1 VPKPIEA
8 AKMSMP
14 AQRPSGMSTAM
25 QTGKDIA
32 GAYSMGK
39 SGLIGSA
46 KTAADPEGTAGLIG
60 GQGEFSGKNIFSK
73 AKELFAADG
82 GFIVPRHAYALGGN
96 DEEDVTPYDVKD
108 TMSGQD
114 PMKEV
119 LRSGSQKPQQLKAA
133 QMSMGSGGQGG
144 QSGIGQLASGLGAAK
159 SLYGMGSGAL
169 SGLKELGAGFS
180 SAGNAAGLDAVLGP
194 GFFAENIGLGAGGA
208 SAAGSGLMG
217 SIGSGLGSLFAEAGP
232 FALLL
237 KDGGRIPAYADGG
250 LVPRQGYAL
259 QGATDVPADYSPE
272 ADMPSPNAQEAA
284 RYSEEDLD
292 RAARDA
298 LALQM
303 RRESGGDPQA
313 RAKTSSAAG
322 LYQIT
327 DPTAKGLIQ
336 RNPGLGI
343 QYDPSVKGFA
353 ATLPREQQE
362 ALGLALSK
370 EHVRTLSDKGFEPT
384 PQNVSANWFLGASG
398 GPALLK
404 AMQADPSMPA
414 TSIAG
419 LDAIRANQTTFF
431 KKDGSPRSVSEVY
444 SMLNK
449 TGGGAPVPPGLVG
462 AGMQPA
468 APSGEGKKSI
478 GDVVTSEGF
487 IVPALGFLGSMLAS
501 DKRNLG
507 QALGEGIMGG
517 VGAYQSQRKMAAE
530 LPKIEAATKLELAN
544 VGRTDMMTRAL
555 KAGMLVPTWQPG
567 VGLVVIDKENP
578 YAGMTPVTDADGKP
592 LPGNEKLVEEIQ
604 KSGSAPAGTP
614 GAKPGAVPAVP
625 VAPAAKT
632 SDITQVIQ
640 KPVDATSWTPTTSV
654 PKNYI
659 PANQANITM
668 RDPSTGGMTD
678 AAKGAY
684 DSGKAAVGELEAKAR
699 NTGPAMVQ
707 LQQIIQE
714 YNSLPETGLLSP
726 GAGAT
731 QRYALID
738 KANAALRA
746 IGAEPID
753 RNSAGAVEAINKG
766 TFSLGA
772 TLANSIGTR
781 EPGYIVSQAVKNS
794 PGIEMSKKGFELVS
808 SGLKQNAEYSN
819 DRARFFRDYLSK
831 FQHLDGAQEAF
842 DHANPPE
849 MYAKRA
855 ILTTIPA
862 DEKNR
867 FVEFVRKNG
876 EKYPNETRTTI
887 QNFERE
893 HSKGS
898 AALVLG
904 R

>member
-1 VPKPIEA
+1 
-8 AKMSMP
+8 
-14 AQRPSGMSTAM
+14 
-25 QTGKDIA
+25 
-32 GAYSMGK
+32 
-39 SGLIGSA
+39 
-46 KTAADPEGTAGLIG
+46 
-60 GQGEFSGKNIFSK
+60 
-73 AKELFAADG
+73 
-82 GFIVPRHAYALGGN
+82 
-96 DEEDVTPYDVKD
+96 
-108 TMSGQD
+108 
-114 PMKEV
+114 
-119 LRSGSQKPQQLKAA
+119 
-133 QMSMGSGGQGG
+133 
-144 QSGIGQLASGLGAAK
+144 
-159 SLYGMGSGAL
+159 
-169 SGLKELGAGFS
+169 
-180 SAGNAAGLDAVLGP
+180 
-194 GFFAENIGLGAGGA
+194 
-208 SAAGSGLMG
+208 
-217 SIGSGLGSLFAEAGP
+217 
-232 FALLL
+232 
-237 KDGGRIPAYADGG
+237 
-250 LVPRQGYAL
+250 
-259 QGATDVPADYSPE
+259 
-272 ADMPSPNAQEAA
+272 MPSPNAQEAA